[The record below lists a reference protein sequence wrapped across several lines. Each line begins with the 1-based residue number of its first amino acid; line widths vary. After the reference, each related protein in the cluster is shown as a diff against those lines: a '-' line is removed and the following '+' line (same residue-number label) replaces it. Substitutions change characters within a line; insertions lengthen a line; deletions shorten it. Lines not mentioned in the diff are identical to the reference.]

1 MKYLMIQDP
10 EYAVIPVSR
19 KAELLGVNRRS
30 YYKWL
35 ERPSPDRNQ
44 VPEEIRIRDEL
55 QKIAIDFPRY
65 GYRRMTVELHKRGYL
80 VNHKRVLR
88 LMREDNLLCVK
99 KHCKPL
105 TTDSNHPH
113 KIYPNLLRYKQLTHP
128 DQGWASDI
136 TYIQLPESFVYLA
149 VILDVFTRK
158 CIGWQLGRYLDTKL
172 TLDALNQALD
182 QRWNATLQGLIHH
195 SDQGV
200 QYASAEYVNQ
210 LKKHEIQIS
219 MSRKG
224 NPYDNAFVESF
235 IKTLKYEEVYLNEY
249 NSFVDALENIGGFI
263 DDVYNKKRL
272 HSSLGYKSPEAFEM
286 EVKINKSM

>member
-1 MKYLMIQDP
+1 MIQDP
-10 EYAVIPVSR
+10 EYAGIPVSL
-19 KAELLGVNRRS
+19 KAELLGVNRRN

-35 ERPSPDRNQ
+35 QRPPSDSQ
-44 VPEEIRIRDEL
+44 HVQQEMKLRDEL
-55 QKIAIDFPRY
+55 QKIALEFPRY
-65 GYRRMTVELHKRGYL
+65 GYRRMTVELHNRGYL
-80 VNHKRVLR
+80 VNHKKILR
-88 LMREDNLLCVK
+88 LMKEDNLLCVK
-99 KHCKPL
+99 KQFKPL

-113 KIYPNLLRYKQLTHP
+113 RVYPNLLRYKQLTRP

-136 TYIQLPESFVYLA
+136 TYIKLPDSFVYLA

-158 CIGWQLGRYLDTKL
+158 CIGWKLGKYLDTQL
-172 TLDALNQALD
+172 TLDALNQAIY
-182 QRWNATLQGLIHH
+182 QRWNSLLQGLIHH

-200 QYASAEYVNQ
+200 QYASTEYVHQ
-210 LKKHEIQIS
+210 LKRHDIQIS

-249 NSFVDALENIGGFI
+249 NSFADAMDNIGEFI
-263 DDVYNKKRL
+263 DIVYNKKRL

-286 EVKINKSM
+286 EVKTNKLV

>member
-10 EYAVIPVSR
+10 EYARIPVSR

-35 ERPSPDRNQ
+35 ERPLPDRNQ
-44 VPEEIRIRDEL
+44 VQEEIRVRDEI
-55 QKIAIDFPRY
+55 QKIAIEFPRY
-65 GYRRMTVELHKRGYL
+65 GYRRMTVELHNRGYL

-99 KHCKPL
+99 KQFKPL

-113 KIYPNLLRYKQLTHP
+113 RVYPNLLRYKKFIRP
-128 DQGWASDI
+128 NQGWVSDI
-136 TYIQLPESFVYLA
+136 TYIQLVDSFVYLA

-158 CIGWQLGRYLDTKL
+158 CIGWQLGKYLDTQL
-172 TLDALNQALD
+172 TLDALNQALR
-182 QRWNATLQGLIHH
+182 QRWNSSLHGLIHH

-200 QYASAEYVNQ
+200 QYASIEYVNQ

-224 NPYDNAFVESF
+224 NPYDNAFAESM
-235 IKTLKYEEVYLNEY
+235 IKTIKTEEVDMKEY
-249 NSFVDALENIGGFI
+249 ETIEDVYCNIKEFLEV
-263 DDVYNKKRL
+263 VYNKKRL
-272 HSSLGYKSPEAFEM
+272 HSRIGYKPPIEFEN
-286 EVKINKSM
+286 ENI